1 MLFIKQILLVIPP
14 VIACVCFFL
23 LRKRKVLPAVIWAG
37 YFALFLFALTFFF
50 YRVVIIINNPPVYDF
65 TAFYLWGKTAAKG
78 YDFYLPENLQIVFN
92 SLELPPSDYKI
103 FTEEIVNVGFLYPPP
118 TILYFAPLGFLSY
131 KAAVICW
138 AVLNVFFALGSIYLI
153 YDLFF
158 RKDKLNGLMLVSI
171 LFIFLKP
178 VLDTVSFLQTNFII
192 LFYLLLVRK
201 YQDKRIAGVFVAL
214 AMFTKPYMA
223 IFILFF
229 IIKRK
234 WGTIIY
240 FLASAV
246 LIAGIT
252 LLFFGS
258 APFKSFVFNSPTH
271 RMPLWVFSEGLNQ
284 SLHAVLL
291 RSKFIS
297 VNESITYVAIA
308 LGIALLSTRYL
319 FLLMRRALD
328 DYILVFLLL
337 VGLLI
342 YPGTLSYY
350 GVLLLFIIFQF
361 FEEEGQL
368 GFNGYVTTGIVA
380 IFYYLSTFS
389 TFLCI
394 CFLLSMVLFKSLG
407 LILADT
413 QDDFKPESR

>member
-1 MLFIKQILLVIPP
+1 MKHLLLIVPP
-14 VIACVCFFL
+14 IIACLCFFL
-23 LRKRKVLPAVIWAG
+23 LRRKNEKNLSAIIWTV
-37 YFALFLFALTFFF
+37 YIVLFLSAIYFFF
-50 YRVVIIINNPPVYDF
+50 YRVVNVINDTPVYDF

-78 YDFYLPENLQIVFN
+78 LDFYLPANLQIVFN
-92 SLELPPSDYKI
+92 SLELPPADYKI

-138 AVLNVFFALGSIYLI
+138 AVLNVFFAFGGIYLI

-158 RKDKLNGLMLVSI
+158 RKDKLNGLILVSI

-178 VLDTVSFLQTNFII
+178 VLDTVSFLQTNFIV

-223 IFILFF
+223 ILILFF

-234 WGTIIY
+234 WGTISY
-240 FLASAV
+240 FLFSA
-246 LIAGIT
+246 IIIT
-252 LLFFGS
+252 GVTFLFFGL
-258 APFKSFVFNSPTH
+258 APFKSYIFNSPTH
-271 RMPLWVFSEGLNQ
+271 RIPLWVFSEGINQ

-291 RSKFIS
+291 RSNFIS
-297 VNESITYVAIA
+297 VNESFTYVAIA

-337 VGLLI
+337 IGLLI

-350 GVLLLFIIFQF
+350 GVLLLFVIFQF

-389 TFLCI
+389 TFLSM

-413 QDDFKPESR
+413 QDDFRSESG